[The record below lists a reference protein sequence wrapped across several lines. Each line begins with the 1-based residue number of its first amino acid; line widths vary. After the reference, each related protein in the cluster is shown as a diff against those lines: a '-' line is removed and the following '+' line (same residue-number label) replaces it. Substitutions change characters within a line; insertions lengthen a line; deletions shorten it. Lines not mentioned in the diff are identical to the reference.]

1 MTHSCG
7 CQSAGS
13 PEISKA
19 LPPITAE
26 QTVEAVSRLSP
37 GALDVMKEMG
47 INHCCGGHLTL
58 SEAAA
63 LAGVALEALIEALQR
78 TEGATA

>member
-7 CQSAGS
+7 CHSAGS

-26 QTVEAVSRLSP
+26 QTVERVSRLYP

-63 LAGVALEALIEALQR
+63 SAGVALEALLEALHK
-78 TEGATA
+78 TEGAPA

>member
-7 CQSAGS
+7 CQCAGS

-26 QTVEAVSRLSP
+26 QAVGTVARLYA

-63 LAGVALEALIEALQR
+63 SAGVTLEALLEALHR
-78 TEGATA
+78 TEGAPA